1 MYQEK
6 YEYWKNHPDLDE
18 KLREELNGLSEK
30 EIEDCFYTDVKF
42 QTAGMRGL
50 MGVGTNR
57 INIHTIR
64 KATMGFIN
72 YLHNISDSPKVAI
85 SYDNRRGSREFA
97 YDCARMLLKHLSL
110 HL

>member
-1 MYQEK
+1 MTYMDK
-6 YEYWKNHPDLDE
+6 VNYWANHQNLDP
-18 KLREELNGLSEK
+18 ELKKELASLSAK
-30 EIEDCFYTDVKF
+30 ELEDAFYTDVRF

-72 YLHNISDSPKVAI
+72 CQAL
-85 SYDNRRGSREFA
+85 F
-97 YDCARMLLKHLSL
+97 
-110 HL
+110 

>member
-1 MYQEK
+1 MYREK
-6 YEYWKNHPDLDE
+6 YEYWKNHQDLDAT
-18 KLREELNGLSEK
+18 LREELNNLSDK

-64 KATMGFIN
+64 KATIIILLLFLYFLFTDIKSISSP
-72 YLHNISDSPKVAI
+72 YLNRLYSQFLIS
-85 SYDNRRGSREFA
+85 
-97 YDCARMLLKHLSL
+97 
-110 HL
+110 